1 MYSSKAHPMGIVPC
15 AGLRYLIDTAG
26 VTELKLF
33 HFRWPGALGISE
45 NIPIESEPGPPGQF
59 GHATNFKTPPAQA
72 HPMWTS

>member
-1 MYSSKAHPMGIVPC
+1 MGIVPC

-45 NIPIESEPGPPGQF
+45 NILIGSEPDPPGQV
-59 GHATNFKTPPAQA
+59 GHGQYFKITHGQA
-72 HPMWTS
+72 NPMWPS

>member
-1 MYSSKAHPMGIVPC
+1 MGIVPC

-33 HFRWPGALGISE
+33 HFRWPGALGIST
-45 NIPIESEPGPPGQF
+45 NVSIGSQPGPPGQF
-59 GHATNFKTPPAQA
+59 GHGQYFKTPPAQA

>member
-1 MYSSKAHPMGIVPC
+1 MGIVPC

-45 NIPIESEPGPPGQF
+45 NILIESEAGPPGQF

>member
-1 MYSSKAHPMGIVPC
+1 MGIVPC
-15 AGLRYLIDTAG
+15 AGLRYLIGTAG

-45 NIPIESEPGPPGQF
+45 NILIESEPGPPGQF
-59 GHATNFKTPPAQA
+59 GHGQYFKTPPAQA

>member
-1 MYSSKAHPMGIVPC
+1 MGIVPC
-15 AGLRYLIDTAG
+15 AGLRYLMDTAG

-33 HFRWPGALGISE
+33 RFWWPGALGISE
-45 NIPIESEPGPPGQF
+45 NILIGSEPGPPGQV